1 MSDYTHRGTCAVP
14 GQLRDLAGAIWRALD
29 PDIGGNLSFDTL
41 RATDASGAEYVLT
54 SALCTTAFAASAPYL
69 IATPAALH
77 QVVAA
82 DYANRWPDLVPPSPE
97 DVAEFCSLARI
108 VVTDRTTAFA
118 EHLDELGL
126 VMCVEAEMQSPTR
139 GD

>member
-41 RATDASGAEYVLT
+41 RATDPADAEYALT
-54 SALCTTAFAASAPYL
+54 SSLCTTDFAASAPYL

-77 QVVAA
+77 QVVGA
-82 DYANRWPDLVPPSPE
+82 DYAARWPDLVPPSPE
-97 DVAEFCSLARI
+97 DVAEFCSSARI
-108 VVTDRTTAFA
+108 VVTDCSLGFD
-118 EHLDELGL
+118 EHLAQLGL
-126 VMCVEAEMQSPTR
+126 VMRQAASV
-139 GD
+139 

>member
-82 DYANRWPDLVPPSPE
+82 DYATRWPDLVPPSPE

-108 VVTDRTTAFA
+108 VVTDRATAFA

-126 VMCVEAEMQSPTR
+126 VMCVEAEMQSP
-139 GD
+139 DA